1 MKVVVAPHAIVLG
14 GQFINVLC
22 LANPVVSA
30 NYTPCNS
37 AMTKAV
43 NLLFCVYVTYLQ
55 KTSELYSSHILFRS
69 S

>member
-1 MKVVVAPHAIVLG
+1 MKVVVAPHAIVLE

-22 LANPVVSA
+22 LANPVVSV

-55 KTSELYSSHILFRS
+55 ESSELYGSHILF
-69 S
+69 